1 MPTLRL
7 YLPFNLWLMLSAF
20 GLAACDVIGDADRI
34 RSAETLQFTNKVV
47 LLEEFTGH
55 KCVNCPAASE
65 EAARLES
72 WCEGHLVVVGIH
84 AGSYA
89 NTSGSAWKYDFRTEA
104 GAAYEA
110 YFRPDGYPAAMI
122 DRKTTDGKITHDNFS
137 VWSALVLNSLAET
150 APVDIRLETSRL
162 VGQTEERLD
171 VSLYREGIPVETS
184 AAPRAVTPVKTA
196 VKTSNKIS
204 IATAHETPH
213 ETPSKTL
220 AGTPV
225 KVLSEKTVALPAEAL
240 SLQIWLVEDSV
251 EAPQLTS
258 DNSILWDY
266 RHRHVL
272 RDAVNGIW
280 GDEIRSD
287 FSAAIPWQRSYRY
300 TLRSEWNRT
309 RCRFVVFV
317 YRTKT
322 REILQT
328 AQIPLAGES
337 APSL

>member
-1 MPTLRL
+1 MLTLRL

-20 GLAACDVIGDADRI
+20 GLAACDVIGEADRI

-89 NTSGSAWKYDFRTEA
+89 NTSGSAWKDDFRTEA

-171 VSLYREGIPVETS
+171 VSLYREGIPVET
-184 AAPRAVTPVKTA
+184 
-196 VKTSNKIS
+196 
-204 IATAHETPH
+204 PH

-225 KVLSEKTVALPAEAL
+225 KVPSEKTVALPAEAL

-280 GDEIRSD
+280 GEEIRSD

>member
-1 MPTLRL
+1 MPTPRL
-7 YLPFNLWLMLSAF
+7 YLPSNLWLILLAF
-20 GLAACDVIGDADRI
+20 GLAACDVIGEADRI
-34 RSAETLQFTNKVV
+34 RPAETPQFTNKIV

-89 NTSGSAWKYDFRTEA
+89 NTAGSAWKDDFRTEA
-104 GAAYEA
+104 GDAYDA

-122 DRKTTDGKITHDNFS
+122 DRKTTGGKITHNNLS
-137 VWSALVLNSLAET
+137 SWSALVINSLAET
-150 APVDIRLETSRL
+150 APVDIRLET
-162 VGQTEERLD
+162 GHAPGKTEERLD
-171 VSLYREGIPVETS
+171 ISLSRGEI
-184 AAPRAVTPVKTA
+184 TPQKT
-196 VKTSNKIS
+196 
-204 IATAHETPH
+204 
-213 ETPSKTL
+213 
-220 AGTPV
+220 G
-225 KVLSEKTVALPAEAL
+225 ALPTEAL

-258 DNSILWDY
+258 DNSIVWNY

-280 GDEIRSD
+280 GEEIGSD
-287 FSAAIPWQRSYRY
+287 FSTATPCERSYRY
-300 TLRSEWNRT
+300 ALRSGWNRA

-322 REILQT
+322 REILQA

-337 APSL
+337 APPSVPPFKNEINM

>member
-1 MPTLRL
+1 MPTHRL
-7 YLPFNLWLMLSAF
+7 YLPSNLWLIPLAF
-20 GLAACDVIGDADRI
+20 GLTACDVIGEADRI
-34 RSAETLQFTNKVV
+34 RPAETLQFTNKVV

-89 NTSGSAWKYDFRTEA
+89 NTAGSAWKDDFRTEA
-104 GAAYEA
+104 GDAYDA

-122 DRKTTDGKITHDNFS
+122 DRKTAGGKITHDNLS
-137 VWSALVLNSLAET
+137 SWSALVINSLAET
-150 APVDIRLETSRL
+150 APVDIRMETGRTP
-162 VGQTEERLD
+162 GKTEERLD
-171 VSLYREGIPVETS
+171 ISLSWGEI
-184 AAPRAVTPVKTA
+184 TPQK
-196 VKTSNKIS
+196 
-204 IATAHETPH
+204 P
-213 ETPSKTL
+213 
-220 AGTPV
+220 
-225 KVLSEKTVALPAEAL
+225 VALPAEAL

-258 DNSILWDY
+258 DNSIVWNY

-280 GDEIRSD
+280 GEEIGSD

-300 TLRSEWNRT
+300 TLRSGWNRA

-317 YRTKT
+317 YDTKT
-322 REILQT
+322 REILQA
-328 AQIPLAGES
+328 AQIPLAGER